1 MKIHLNKIVLIAFLF
16 AIPSFTYVVGIML
29 LENKPIEIKNLVNGF
44 LSALL
49 LGAFMGLCTPKNS
62 YIKTIRSPRKFIQ
75 SYLLIIAIIL
85 IYFVLYKILLIPNNL
100 ADNLLN
106 EALLI
111 ALLSIS
117 ILIEKRLR
125 KPE

>member
-1 MKIHLNKIVLIAFLF
+1 MKIYLNKIVLIAFLF
-16 AIPSFTYVVGIML
+16 AIPLFTYVVGIML
-29 LENKPIEIKNLVNGF
+29 LENKPTEIENLVNGF

-62 YIKTIRSPRKFIQ
+62 YIKTIRSPRNFIQ
-75 SYLLIIAIIL
+75 SYLLIIATIL

-100 ADNLLN
+100 ADSLLN

-111 ALLSIS
+111 ALLLFS